1 MKKKIREQGK
11 QRQGSTRSRVSRSS
25 TGEAFENQAEEGVLS
40 RAPRA
45 RGWGDGAPARRHSKD
60 SGLGSR
66 RKEEAEEGRREPGRR
81 VGKDPSGAARRT
93 LPGPPRD
100 TQMFRAG
107 FRSRAG
113 REPLKA
119 RRGCGL
125 NQPGP
130 AMPLAPFR
138 VQTRLS
144 STWRPRGTTHSP
156 GATSSELTAPPTNTA
171 AESTADP
178 GSPHG
183 AIAASLHPP
192 LPGCRVQVQEDG
204 ESPETPRRLSHGA
217 RTPLAPTRRPGAAE
231 APPTTRKPRLY
242 PPRPDPKWPGPAPTC
257 MAPPTP
263 HPRASPCHSPFPFGT
278 LRLRQAHG

>member
-66 RKEEAEEGRREPGRR
+66 RKEEAGEGRREPGRR

-130 AMPLAPFR
+130 AIPLAPFR

-144 STWRPRGTTHSP
+144 STWRPRRDH
-156 GATSSELTAPPTNTA
+156 ALTRGHQQRT
-171 AESTADP
+171 
-178 GSPHG
+178 HG
-183 AIAASLHPP
+183 ASHEHRSREHSGP
-192 LPGCRVQVQEDG
+192 R
-204 ESPETPRRLSHGA
+204 ESPRSHRRVPAPSSPRL
-217 RTPLAPTRRPGAAE
+217 PRPG
-231 APPTTRKPRLY
+231 
-242 PPRPDPKWPGPAPTC
+242 PG
-257 MAPPTP
+257 
-263 HPRASPCHSPFPFGT
+263 RW
-278 LRLRQAHG
+278 